1 MIRRATTWALAPV
14 FAAAFLVA
22 GCDEQ
27 EQGRVLRYEPGT
39 YLGKPDGT
47 LDQETLDELRQRARL
62 QQDG

>member
-1 MIRRATTWALAPV
+1 MVRRATTWALVPV
-14 FAAAFLVA
+14 FAAAFFVA

-39 YLGKPDGT
+39 YLGKEDSR

-62 QQDG
+62 QQGG